1 MKTVG
6 NIREI
11 AMHWLRIAT
20 TAAALVAFAS
30 TAPAQVFSIA
40 SNPQGSNFY
49 SIASGIAKVA
59 SDKAGMQFRVA
70 PYAGSSTY
78 VPLLDRGEVEF
89 GVINAG
95 ELSYAYLGQELF
107 EGRKYEN
114 VRFVAA
120 LMPSPSGFGVAVD
133 SDIKTLAD
141 LKGKRLASEYTG
153 GRIFH
158 YLAEATLASAGV
170 SHKDAKLTPAPNFVN
185 AVDLFIAGR
194 IDAAYIPLNSAAG
207 QKAMGS
213 IKGGWR
219 YLPVSADAAATE
231 RMSKAYPNARPFA
244 VKPGKDALG
253 VTEPMHLLA
262 VDFLLAASKD
272 VSEKAVYDVLK
283 VVHASKKDLEAVH
296 PVFLDFD
303 PKGMRMQHVAP
314 IHPGAD
320 RFYREVG
327 Q

>member
-1 MKTVG
+1 M
-6 NIREI
+6 N
-11 AMHWLRIAT
+11 WLRIAA
-20 TAAALVAFAS
+20 TAVAVATLAPTAS
-30 TAPAQVFSIA
+30 AQVFSIA
-40 SNPQGSNFY
+40 SNPQGSVFY

-59 SDKAGMQFRVA
+59 SDKANMQLRVA
-70 PYAGSSTY
+70 PYAGGSTY
-78 VPLLDRGEVEF
+78 VPLVDRGEMEF
-89 GVINAG
+89 AMINAG
-95 ELSYAYLGQELF
+95 ELTYAYLGQELF

-114 VRFVAA
+114 LRFVGA
-120 LMPSPSGFGVAVD
+120 LMPSASGFGVPVD
-133 SDIKTLAD
+133 SDIKTLTD

-158 YLAEATLASAGV
+158 FLAEATLASAGV

-207 QKAMGS
+207 QKAMGN

-219 YLPVSADAAATE
+219 YLPVSGDAAAAE
-231 RMSKAYPNARPFA
+231 RMSKAYPNARPLP
-244 VKPGKDALG
+244 VRPGKDALG
-253 VTEPMHLLA
+253 VTGPMHLLA

-272 VSEKAVYDVLK
+272 VPDQVVYDILK
-283 VVHASKKDLEAVH
+283 VVHASKKDLEVVH
-296 PVFLDFD
+296 PVFNDFD
-303 PKGMRMQHVAP
+303 PKNMRMQHVAP

-320 RFYREVG
+320 RFYREVD